1 MNILKKIVTILNKNQ
16 KNNALIL
23 LILIFF
29 STFLEILSIGII
41 LPVLH
46 VLSKG
51 KTYLIELIQNR
62 GEMFSSFLEPLV
74 NIEYS
79 TLTIYIISSLVG
91 LFLFKFLF
99 VIFTIWKNAS
109 FLAKVDNELSKR
121 IFNLYIKQKYSFH
134 MDNRSSKLLNNL
146 VTQIPAF
153 TSSAI
158 LSIIIVITEGSIFL
172 CISTMLFITEPLGS
186 FLIFC
191 TLGTVCFTYYALAKK
206 SIALWGKNR
215 IKFQDIRVKQIQE
228 SLQGIR
234 EILMT
239 WKQDSFLKN
248 FSYSTFKYTEI
259 GKKQYIIRNFPRL
272 LLEFL
277 GVLSLAILF
286 VMFQLK
292 SVPINEMIPII
303 GFFAAASFKMIPSA
317 NRLLNAFQILKF
329 SGPVIDLINKE
340 INLKSEFKEE
350 KKSKVDFNKNIIL
363 ENINFSYH
371 KYSEKIILKNISLK
385 IKKGDFIGFIGESG
399 SGKTTLVD
407 LILGLLSPTKGKIK
421 VDDTNINQNLKSW
434 QSMIGYVPQDVFLTD
449 DTIAK
454 NIAFGIDE
462 SNINH
467 DDVNYAIKTSQLS
480 NVINNIE
487 NNLNAVIGERGIKL
501 SGGQKQRIG
510 IARALYKRPKILVLD
525 EATSSLDV
533 NTEQE
538 IIKSINLLAG
548 SLTIIIISH
557 RYSTLAGCN
566 KIFEIKDKNIT
577 EVNPNKIKN
586 IRVIH
591 EN

>member
-79 TLTIYIISSLVG
+79 TLTIYIILSLVG

-215 IKFQDIRVKQIQE
+215 IEFQDIRVKQIQE

-340 INLKSEFKEE
+340 INLKSEFKDE
-350 KKSKVDFNKNIIL
+350 KNAKVNFNKNIIL

-462 SNINH
+462 NNINH

>member
-1 MNILKKIVTILNKNQ
+1 MNIIKKIVAVLDKNQ
-16 KNNALIL
+16 KNKALIL

-41 LPVLH
+41 LPILH
-46 VLSKG
+46 VLAKG
-51 KTYLIELIQNR
+51 KTYLVELIQNR
-62 GEMFSSFLEPLV
+62 VAIFSNFLEPLE

-79 TLTIYIISSLVG
+79 TLTIYIILFLTG

-99 VIFTIWKNAS
+99 MIFTIWKNAS
-109 FLAKVDNELSKR
+109 FLAQVDNQLSKR
-121 IFNLYIKQKYSFH
+121 MFNLYMKQKYSFH

-153 TSSAI
+153 TSSAL

-172 CISTMLFITEPLGS
+172 CISAMLFIAEPLGA
-186 FLIFC
+186 FFIFC
-191 TLGTVCFTYYALAKK
+191 TLGTICFTYYALTKK
-206 SIALWGKNR
+206 SITLWGKER
-215 IKFQDIRVKQIQE
+215 IKFQDSRVKQIQE

-248 FSYSTFKYTEI
+248 FSFSTFKYTEI

-277 GVLSLAILF
+277 GVLSLSILF
-286 VMFQLK
+286 VLLQLK

-317 NRLLNAFQILKF
+317 NRLLNAFQTLKF

-340 INLKSEFKEE
+340 LNLKSEFGNE
-350 KKSKVDFNKNIIL
+350 KNSEINFDKNINL
-363 ENINFSYH
+363 KNIDFSYS
-371 KYSEKIILKNISLK
+371 KDFEKTILKNINLK
-385 IKKGDFIGFIGESG
+385 IKKGEFVGFIGESG
-399 SGKTTLVD
+399 TGKTTLVD
-407 LILGLLSPTKGKIK
+407 LILGLLSPTKGEIKIDE
-421 VDDTNINQNLKSW
+421 VDISHNLKSW
-434 QSMIGYVPQDVFLTD
+434 QSMIGYVPQDVFLAD
-449 DTIAK
+449 DTIKK

-462 SNINH
+462 KNINH
-467 DDVNYAIKTSQLS
+467 DHINYAIKTSQLS

-487 NNLNAVIGERGIKL
+487 NNLNAIVGEKGIKL

-510 IARALYKRPKILVLD
+510 IARALYKKPKILVLD
-525 EATSSLDV
+525 EATSSLDI

-538 IIKSINLLAG
+538 IMKSINLLTG

-566 KIFEIKDKNIT
+566 KIFQIKNNNIL
-577 EVNPNKIKN
+577 EVNPSEMKN

>member
-1 MNILKKIVTILNKNQ
+1 M
-16 KNNALIL
+16 
-23 LILIFF
+23 
-29 STFLEILSIGII
+29 SIGII

-51 KTYLIELIQNR
+51 KAYLIELIQNR

-79 TLTIYIISSLVG
+79 NFTIYIILSLVG

-340 INLKSEFKEE
+340 INLKKEFKEE
-350 KKSKVDFNKNIIL
+350 KNSKVDFNKNIIL
-363 ENINFSYH
+363 ENINFSYN
-371 KYSEKIILKNISLK
+371 KNSEKIILKNINQK

-462 SNINH
+462 NNINH

-487 NNLNAVIGERGIKL
+487 NNLNSVIGERGIKL

>member
-29 STFLEILSIGII
+29 STFLEILSIWII

-239 WKQDSFLKN
+239 WKHLTS
-248 FSYSTFKYTEI
+248 
-259 GKKQYIIRNFPRL
+259 
-272 LLEFL
+272 
-277 GVLSLAILF
+277 IL
-286 VMFQLK
+286 
-292 SVPINEMIPII
+292 N
-303 GFFAAASFKMIPSA
+303 
-317 NRLLNAFQILKF
+317 
-329 SGPVIDLINKE
+329 
-340 INLKSEFKEE
+340 
-350 KKSKVDFNKNIIL
+350 
-363 ENINFSYH
+363 
-371 KYSEKIILKNISLK
+371 
-385 IKKGDFIGFIGESG
+385 
-399 SGKTTLVD
+399 
-407 LILGLLSPTKGKIK
+407 
-421 VDDTNINQNLKSW
+421 
-434 QSMIGYVPQDVFLTD
+434 
-449 DTIAK
+449 
-454 NIAFGIDE
+454 
-462 SNINH
+462 
-467 DDVNYAIKTSQLS
+467 
-480 NVINNIE
+480 
-487 NNLNAVIGERGIKL
+487 
-501 SGGQKQRIG
+501 
-510 IARALYKRPKILVLD
+510 
-525 EATSSLDV
+525 
-533 NTEQE
+533 
-538 IIKSINLLAG
+538 
-548 SLTIIIISH
+548 
-557 RYSTLAGCN
+557 
-566 KIFEIKDKNIT
+566 
-577 EVNPNKIKN
+577 
-586 IRVIH
+586 
-591 EN
+591 